1 MREKGTGNGTIY
13 YSKERKQ
20 FVYQYTE
27 LDGIT
32 GKQLRKTK
40 RFKTMEDAENYRK
53 ALNYQKENPLFLID
67 DAGVFVYNSKM
78 CGKKRW
84 PHPILSSTNLALGG
98 REIICQR

>member
-53 ALNYQKENPLFLID
+53 ALNYQKENPLFIEHNGPPLGELRKMNLNAKLII
-67 DAGVFVYNSKM
+67 FY
-78 CGKKRW
+78 
-84 PHPILSSTNLALGG
+84 L
-98 REIICQR
+98 

>member
-53 ALNYQKENPLFLID
+53 A
-67 DAGVFVYNSKM
+67 
-78 CGKKRW
+78 
-84 PHPILSSTNLALGG
+84 
-98 REIICQR
+98 